1 MEQKTDKKEE
11 KKEEKKVILYTT
23 PTCVFC
29 GAVKD
34 YFAEKKVDYELVDLA
49 ANRDRIQEMVDKSG
63 QMGVPVIDAGGEIVV
78 GFDKPR
84 LDKIFA

>member
-1 MEQKTDKKEE
+1 MAEKTD
-11 KKEEKKVILYTT
+11 KKVILYTT

-29 GAVKD
+29 KAVKD
-34 YFAEKKVDYELVDLA
+34 YFAENKIEYELVDLA
-49 ANRDRIQEMVDKSG
+49 VHRDRIQEMVDKSG
-63 QMGVPVIDAGGEIVV
+63 QMGVPVIDAGGEVVV